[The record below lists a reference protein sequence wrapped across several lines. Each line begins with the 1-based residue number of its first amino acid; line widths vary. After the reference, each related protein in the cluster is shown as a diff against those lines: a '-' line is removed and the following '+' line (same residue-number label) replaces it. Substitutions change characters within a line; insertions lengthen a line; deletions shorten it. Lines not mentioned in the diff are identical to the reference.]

1 MDHCPESSNLIM
13 IAIKSSVDAVACVIK
28 YLVAASVDREFP
40 LLISRGMNANI
51 LISRPI
57 HVSTQWELVIVII
70 VPISMVNRI
79 INLAMGLISTGR
91 YKPTFSGY
99 RPNSLFS

>member
-1 MDHCPESSNLIM
+1 M

-91 YKPTFSGY
+91 V
-99 RPNSLFS
+99 